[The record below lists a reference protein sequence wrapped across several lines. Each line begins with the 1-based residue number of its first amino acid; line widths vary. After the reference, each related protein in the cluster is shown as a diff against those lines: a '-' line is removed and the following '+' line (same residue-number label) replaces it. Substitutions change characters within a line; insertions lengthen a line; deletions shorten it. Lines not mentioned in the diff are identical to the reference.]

1 MKALKYLSFVGK
13 VAGLIFALNV
23 IPFVD
28 PTVGISNPAG
38 TGLATS
44 SRVGGPPGGA
54 IPVGVKEFREV
65 NFDDFQPHAIGALER
80 AYRDHRHLW
89 AASQGTQRRSR
100 PKLCAIRWET
110 QFSVIVARI
119 ANP

>member
-1 MKALKYLSFVGK
+1 MRLQAGCARGGFV
-13 VAGLIFALNV
+13 
-23 IPFVD
+23 
-28 PTVGISNPAG
+28 S
-38 TGLATS
+38 
-44 SRVGGPPGGA
+44 PG
-54 IPVGVKEFREV
+54 VEEFRKV